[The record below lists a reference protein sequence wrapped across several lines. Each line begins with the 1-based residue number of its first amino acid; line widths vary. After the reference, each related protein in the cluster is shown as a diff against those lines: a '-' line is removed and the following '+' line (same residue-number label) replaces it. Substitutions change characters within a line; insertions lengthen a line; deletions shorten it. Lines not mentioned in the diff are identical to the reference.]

1 MAAAQLTVRANAEP
15 SNSCVRAW
23 GFHFKGLGWLCPCGS
38 AACDGC
44 LSLRLILLPVCS
56 IPFTASRSGI
66 SEPLTL
72 SRHPCRDCPA
82 TPAFGGSLRRQEDS
96 PALSLSPPSS
106 STTWTCL
113 PSSTQ
118 PPFIQLLCRSR
129 KLLRPCFTPWTL
141 IWVGLD

>member
-15 SNSCVRAW
+15 SDSCVRAW

-56 IPFTASRSGI
+56 VPFTASRSGI

-82 TPAFGGSLRRQEDS
+82 TPCLRWLSETAGRLSS
-96 PALSLSPPSS
+96 PFPLAS
-106 STTWTCL
+106 
-113 PSSTQ
+113 
-118 PPFIQLLCRSR
+118 FIQYHVDML
-129 KLLRPCFTPWTL
+129 T
-141 IWVGLD
+141 